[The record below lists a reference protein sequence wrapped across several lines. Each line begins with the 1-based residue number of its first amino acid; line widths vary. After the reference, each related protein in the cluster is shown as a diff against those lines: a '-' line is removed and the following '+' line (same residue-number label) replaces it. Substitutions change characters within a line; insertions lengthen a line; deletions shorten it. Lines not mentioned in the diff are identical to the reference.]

1 MRTYVKKTMLAI
13 LPLVGWLFVAPV
25 VFADDLTVE
34 RMAQNEAR
42 RHLKADRQEVKEE
55 QRLGREALKEEQRVQ
70 RKALPTTQELQEAE
84 RRTEKAE
91 RQDEKDDAR
100 ATIHKTEVAEQNI
113 QEENAQ
119 QLEENARPRTP

>member
-1 MRTYVKKTMLAI
+1 MSTQVKKTLLVV
-13 LPLVGWLFVAPV
+13 LPLAGWLFAAPV
-25 VFADDLTVE
+25 VFADDLRAE

-55 QRLGREALKEEQRVQ
+55 QRLEREALKEDQRVQ
-70 RKALPTTQELQEAE
+70 RQALPTTQELQEAE
-84 RRTEKAE
+84 RRAEKVE
-91 RQDEKDDAR
+91 RQEEKDVAR

-119 QLEENARPRTP
+119 